1 MSDLVP
7 VGRSRTLARPEQAI
21 SPREIAYVI
30 SRRRW
35 LILVIALPILVVA
48 ATGLLKRTG
57 GVVASSKVLVEMRT
71 PILPQWNTATASVD
85 GDRLMSTYQHMAM
98 SVPVA
103 QRAAEVLAD
112 SLPALTSFHPNLARL
127 SSPGA
132 LVDWLSAGLNAVLV
146 GESSILD
153 LRFSAVDARA
163 ALMANRACRDAF
175 LDYSANALVNS
186 QAISYYQDQI
196 ATLSAEVDSLL
207 ETRAAIM
214 RQTGY
219 TSFQDDLRFD
229 AGQVAALEDKA
240 FEASANCRLL
250 ESKIAFLRRAW
261 ADDPDFM
268 PITDRTFESAPLID
282 AKLRVDKYQDI
293 LNQLLTTFM
302 PTSPE
307 VRKQTELLESA
318 RLIFAKAKDNYLQG
332 YEAEA
337 AAARAKETTL
347 REQRA
352 QLVRSLSVA
361 PEIYRQIS
369 MIDVDIDAR
378 RTVLKELQSKLGE
391 VRISQMAD
399 SRVNRLIKLTEP
411 EIDLVIS
418 GSRQFVYFFMVSFF
432 GLALSLLV
440 AFIVDQQDHRIYTR
454 RQLEQALNVPVISTI
469 TDAETRVARR

>member
-7 VGRSRTLARPEQAI
+7 VRGSRALTRPDQAI

-35 LILVIALPILVVA
+35 LILGIALPILIVA

-57 GVVASSKVLVEMRT
+57 GVVASSKVLLEMRT
-71 PILPQWNTATASVD
+71 PVLPQWNTATASVD
-85 GDRLMSTYQHMAM
+85 EDRLLSTYQHLAM

-103 QRAAEVLAD
+103 QRAADALID
-112 SLPALTSFHPNLARL
+112 SLPNLRSFDPDLAHLTSRA
-127 SSPGA
+127 A
-132 LVDWLSAGLNAVLV
+132 LVEFLMNGLNVTLV

-163 ALMANRACRDAF
+163 AIMADRACRDAF

-186 QAISYYQDQI
+186 EAISYYQDQI
-196 ATLSAEVDSLL
+196 ASIGAEIDSLL
-207 ETRAAIM
+207 KQRAEIL
-214 RQTGY
+214 RDTGY
-219 TSFQDDLRFD
+219 TSFQDDLRFN
-229 AGQVAALEDKA
+229 AGQVATLQDKV
-240 FEASANCRLL
+240 FEAEANLRFI
-250 ESKIAFLRRAW
+250 ESKVAYFRKAW
-261 ADDPDFM
+261 AENPDFM
-268 PITDRTFESAPLID
+268 PFGEQTMENAPLID
-282 AKLRVDKYQDI
+282 AKLRVDKYRDI
-293 LNQLLTTFM
+293 LSQLLTKFT

-307 VRKQTELLESA
+307 VVKQQELLESSQ
-318 RLIFAKAKDNYLQG
+318 RLFAQTKEDFLQG

-337 AAARAKETTL
+337 AAARAKEQAL
-347 REQRA
+347 RQQRD
-352 QLVRSLSVA
+352 QLLGSLSAA
-361 PEIYRQIS
+361 PEIYRQVS
-369 MIDVDIDAR
+369 MIDADIDAR

>member
-7 VGRSRTLARPEQAI
+7 VRGSRALARPEQAI

-35 LILVIALPILVVA
+35 LILGIALPILIVA

-71 PILPQWNTATASVD
+71 PVLPQWNTATATID
-85 GDRLMSTYQHMAM
+85 ADRLMSTYQHLAM

-103 QRAAEVLAD
+103 QRAADVLVD
-112 SLPALTSFHPNLARL
+112 SLATLRSFDPDLAHLTSR
-127 SSPGA
+127 SA
-132 LVDWLSAGLNAVLV
+132 LVEYLLNGLNVSLV

-153 LRFSAVDARA
+153 LRFSAVEPHA

-175 LDYSANALVNS
+175 LEYSSSALVNS
-186 QAISYYQDQI
+186 GAIGYYQEQI
-196 ATLSAEVDSLL
+196 ASISAEIDSLL
-207 ETRAAIM
+207 ETRGKIL
-214 RQTGY
+214 RDTGY
-219 TSFQDDLRFD
+219 TSFQDDLRFNS
-229 AGQVAALEDKA
+229 GQVAGLEDKV
-240 FEASANCRLL
+240 FEATANRRLV
-250 ESKIAFLRRAW
+250 ESKIEYFRKVW
-261 ADDPDFM
+261 AEDPGFM
-268 PITDRTFESAPLID
+268 PITDRTFENAPLID
-282 AKLRVDKYQDI
+282 AKLRVTKYQDV
-293 LNQLLTTFM
+293 LSQLLATYT

-307 VRKQTELLESA
+307 VQKQREILESA
-318 RLIFAKAKDNYLQG
+318 QRIFAQAKDDFLRG

-337 AAARAKETTL
+337 TAARAKEQTL
-347 REQRA
+347 RQQRD
-352 QLVRSLSVA
+352 QLLGALSAA
-361 PEIYRQIS
+361 PEIYRRIS
-369 MIDVDIDAR
+369 MLDVDIDAR

-411 EIDLVIS
+411 QIDMVIS
-418 GSRQFVYFFMVSFF
+418 SSRQFVYFFMVSFF

-454 RQLEQALNVPVISTI
+454 RQLEQALNLPVISTI